1 MISSVKYQPK
11 DLKNYISELSQIHE
25 NRVKNNELF
34 KDMEN
39 AERKLSEEMK
49 PGNRISLNFAERKA
63 EKDKD
68 DAEYLQ
74 IINRNLKAN
83 GQAPISNIKDLP
95 SKYEPFDCYLD
106 ESARIALD
114 LADLE
119 KKNLATVKN

>member
-1 MISSVKYQPK
+1 
-11 DLKNYISELSQIHE
+11 
-25 NRVKNNELF
+25 
-34 KDMEN
+34 
-39 AERKLSEEMK
+39 MK